1 VKIRIKAREMH
12 DAEAT
17 HVSLVPRGANMIP
30 FRILKDE
37 DGDTRRSEPML
48 NFRQIFKVEE
58 PKPAVLAIVV
68 PKDTE
73 QARKA
78 CESRGFSVEKTQEL
92 EGAFAYVQG
101 DVELGQSDQVTVQF
115 APDVAAIVRLKR
127 FEPFGDSTSFT
138 ENLEKNGFLPGFDMA
153 LGVLRETVFNA
164 LFDAE
169 NPSGASSTIDKAV
182 KEFRAHVADMTNAL
196 PESAF
201 KLDPSYDAAL
211 ALKGPEAVEKASVEN
226 FTMTVNI
233 GAETS
238 VGAPAVSSTDP
249 TQTEGGE
256 EVAVSPAVSGSSSS
270 LRKEGDPATDG
281 GEEGAATAAASEGD
295 AGQDVVKGEEDE
307 RITALLSAVEALTT
321 KVDSAVTGITEQ
333 VDALST
339 RVEAA
344 EVTAKA
350 ADEAVS
356 GLTGGEPVGDP
367 EPREQGNE
375 TFEEPV
381 LIDTGY
387 ERLRAS

>member
-1 VKIRIKAREMH
+1 
-12 DAEAT
+12 
-17 HVSLVPRGANMIP
+17 MIP

-37 DGDTRRSEPML
+37 DGYNRRGEPML
-48 NFRQIFKVEE
+48 NFRQMFKVEE
-58 PKPAVLAIVV
+58 PKPAVLAVVV

-78 CESRGFSVEKTQEL
+78 VESRGFSVEKTQEL
-92 EGAFAYVQG
+92 EGAFAYLQG
-101 DVELGQSDQVTVQF
+101 DAELGQSDQVTVQF
-115 APDVAAIVRLKR
+115 SPEVAAVVRLKR

-169 NPSGASSTIDKAV
+169 NPGSASSTIDKAV
-182 KEFRAHVADMTNAL
+182 KEFRAHVADMTSAL

-201 KLDPSYDAAL
+201 KLDPSFDAAL
-211 ALKGPEAVEKASVEN
+211 ALAGPEAVEKASVEN
-226 FTMTVNI
+226 FTLSINI
-233 GAETS
+233 GPEMS
-238 VGAPAVSSTDP
+238 VGAPSIGRVDP

-256 EVAVSPAVSGSSSS
+256 EVAVNPAVSGSSSS
-270 LRKEGDPATDG
+270 LRKEDEEAATEG
-281 GEEGAATAAASEGD
+281 GEKGTSMVEGSEGD
-295 AGQDVVKGEEDE
+295 AGQDVVKGENE

-321 KVDSAVTGITEQ
+321 KVDSAITGITEQ

-339 RVEAA
+339 RVVAA
-344 EVTAKA
+344 ETAAKA

-367 EPREQGNE
+367 ERRGNGKQ
-375 TFEEPV
+375 TFESPV

-387 ERLRAS
+387 ERMQAS